1 MANWY
6 KKAEAA
12 RYRAVVPMDVWIEST
27 GDDQT
32 DQNVAYDT
40 IKNILNRG
48 SQSVPNQ
55 GFNDLMQLSDVQKYS
70 DTIPFQNE
78 YKYELV

>member
-40 IKNILNRG
+40 IDKVLDSG

-55 GFNDLMQLSDVQKYS
+55 GIKHLMQLSDVQKYS
-70 DTIPFQNE
+70 DTIPF
-78 YKYELV
+78 